1 MLLLAILLDVLPP
14 ASSPARADAP
24 PAARGTPSAPPEKA
38 ARWSIEEIFGALRVV
53 ETGGSKS
60 GGRQS
65 TGDGGRA
72 IGPFQIHRDYW
83 VDSKVPGRFEDCRDV
98 EYARKVV
105 LSGRMSKDTPVRDI
119 MGELVEV
126 SPCSSVATCMA
137 IMTERRTRHL
147 AVCEGAVLV
156 GVISIGDV
164 VKSVIDEQEFT
175 IRQLETYITGS
186 R

>member
-1 MLLLAILLDVLPP
+1 MLLLAILLDVLSPE
-14 ASSPARADAP
+14 SHPARADAP

-83 VDSKVPGRFEDCRDV
+83 VDSKVPGRFEDCRDL

-105 LSGRMSKDTPVRDI
+105 LSYWRRYCPKALDALDAETLARIHNGGPAGLQKDSTKAFWRKVER
-119 MGELVEV
+119 ELVD
-126 SPCSSVATCMA
+126 
-137 IMTERRTRHL
+137 RRRRS
-147 AVCEGAVLV
+147 A
-156 GVISIGDV
+156 
-164 VKSVIDEQEFT
+164 
-175 IRQLETYITGS
+175 
-186 R
+186 